1 METALDS
8 IAIEVATAVAVQKPF
23 NFLISSSGKIVSKRE
38 DLVNSPING
47 KLITCIAVDGKSVL
61 KNEVIVQFDT
71 RPILFKKERAILHKY
86 NTEKEYESVLLGY
99 ENLLKGKNEAS
110 ADSIKNKLRIG
121 VGLADAQQDLVE
133 ANYELMNAQVIA
145 PFNGLIA
152 NVLVHSGQTVKS
164 GQEMFRIYDPN
175 ELFLTIKVLESD
187 LSLIKLGFVAQI
199 FPLSFEKEHYSATVA
214 SINPYVEE
222 TGMIVVLL
230 RVDNAHGPAGNRL
243 FPGMNCTATISIPCP
258 SSIVVPKEA
267 IVNRSGRS
275 VVFTVLVENPRDLHP

>member
-1 METALDS
+1 MRYSKTNCIILLCVVGIYSCSTRESKIADNTSLETARDS

-110 ADSIKNKLRIG
+110 ADSIK
-121 VGLADAQQDLVE
+121 
-133 ANYELMNAQVIA
+133 
-145 PFNGLIA
+145 
-152 NVLVHSGQTVKS
+152 
-164 GQEMFRIYDPN
+164 
-175 ELFLTIKVLESD
+175 
-187 LSLIKLGFVAQI
+187 
-199 FPLSFEKEHYSATVA
+199 
-214 SINPYVEE
+214 IN
-222 TGMIVVLL
+222 
-230 RVDNAHGPAGNRL
+230 
-243 FPGMNCTATISIPCP
+243 
-258 SSIVVPKEA
+258 
-267 IVNRSGRS
+267 
-275 VVFTVLVENPRDLHP
+275 